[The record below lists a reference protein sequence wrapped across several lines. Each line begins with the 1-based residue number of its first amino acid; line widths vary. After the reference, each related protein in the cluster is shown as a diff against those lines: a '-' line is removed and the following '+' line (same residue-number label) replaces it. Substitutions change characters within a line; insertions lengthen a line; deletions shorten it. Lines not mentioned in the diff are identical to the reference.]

1 MSTLAQLTPEQRQ
14 VVDQWGRGMAVL
26 AGAGSGKTT
35 TLVVK
40 CQELM
45 NRNPEARIAAVSFTE
60 KSASDLREKLSTRL
74 PGEDPLRRH
83 WVATIHGL
91 CSSIIRE
98 FPMEAGFEGE
108 ETMMDEAA
116 SRLLWQEAVS
126 ALWFDELPEALGAA
140 LDRLLERERRE
151 ELEAL
156 LLRVRELESFGVLSR
171 LRGLEAEDLDPSA
184 VDLKQVSQFVLERY
198 TRLKRRRGQMDFG
211 DLEMGAD
218 RALEHEAVQQALQK
232 RFDLVLVDEFQD
244 TNPLQARILWR
255 VAKPG
260 ATNLCV
266 VGDPKQ
272 SIYRFRDADVS
283 VFEELCSR
291 LPVRV
296 TLTWN
301 FRSRPGIIHFS
312 NQVCAPLFEQSQL
325 EYVPL
330 DPKREVHPEGLV
342 PVQKL
347 EVDSPQALARAI
359 RAEVDRGIPLGSF
372 ALLLRKIRGNE
383 DWLKALRAEGIP
395 VAVGSGGLFW
405 AEPRVRE
412 LSALIRWWDLSGNAL
427 SGAVFLRSPWVGVDD
442 ATLDAWLRQDPSL
455 KKAFFES
462 GHRLAALLR
471 PLQGRKLRPAELI
484 LRLLE
489 DPLVER
495 DLGVQALGLWHR
507 LEEWSSRGLDFHAV
521 ALELQAC
528 LEEERREAEVP
539 PPRGQG
545 QLTVLTIHGSK
556 GLEFDHVVL
565 IDLPARSARP
575 GDSPLLY
582 WDRKEGAYLVRRD
595 EDGERDSKNTEN
607 ARWKD
612 LEKAKAL
619 AESKRLFYVA
629 LTRARERLWLVYP
642 PSAKA
647 PKELETGW
655 EETLGKDYWRG
666 WIEASSRIPAYDL
679 ASASVSV
686 SASVSAPSSEL
697 SASSAQNQVNP
708 SQDGKL
714 SGSGEAQPSEVR
726 ARSEHQPQVLLHRP
740 RFSVTEWNLLGRCP
754 RAFEWSRVRPRLG
767 ERRKDEDQEQT
778 ELGTEV
784 HRLLELGDFEGLRS
798 IGAEAAASWA
808 ASDPLMLPPDPAR
821 GRRVW
826 KEFSFEVAIAGETL
840 VGSMDRLVLDAG
852 RFTVV
857 DFKFTKKLKRE
868 AELFEAYGNQVRLYA
883 RALELLEP
891 AAQGKTDVVIV
902 NLTGEEAKSWK
913 LPLEKVGQDPDRLAA
928 QAAAIVAGS
937 DGMARVS
944 SLCGTCP
951 HRRQCPEAQAQ

>member
-14 VVDQWGRGMAVL
+14 VVDQWDRGMAVL

-108 ETMMDEAA
+108 ESMMDEAA

-171 LRGLEAEDLDPSA
+171 LRGLEPEAPDPSA
-184 VDLKQVSQFVLERY
+184 VDLKLVSEFVLERY

-218 RALEHEAVQQALQK
+218 RALEHPAVQEALQK

-312 NQVCAPLFEQSQL
+312 NQVCAPIFEQSQL
-325 EYVPL
+325 EYVSL
-330 DPKREVHPEGLV
+330 DPKRELHPDGLL
-342 PVQKL
+342 PVEKL
-347 EVDSPQALARAI
+347 EVESPQALARAI
-359 RAEVDRGIPLGSF
+359 RAEVERGIPLGSF

-412 LSALIRWWDLSGNAL
+412 LSSLIRWWDLGGNAL
-427 SGAVFLRSPWVGVDD
+427 SGAVFLRAPWVGVDD
-442 ATLDAWLRQDPSL
+442 ATLDHWLREDPSL

-462 GHRLAALLR
+462 NHRLAALLR
-471 PLQGRKLRPAELI
+471 PLQGKRIRPAELI
-484 LRLLE
+484 LKLLD
-489 DPLVER
+489 DPVIER

-521 ALELQAC
+521 ASELQTC

-545 QLTVLTIHGSK
+545 QLTVLTVHGSK
-556 GLEFDHVVL
+556 GLEFDHVIL

-595 EDGERDSKNTEN
+595 EDGDRDSKNAEN
-607 ARWKD
+607 GRWKD
-612 LEKAKAL
+612 LEKSKAL

-666 WIEASSRIPAYDL
+666 WIEASSRVPAYDF
-679 ASASVSV
+679 ASATTAALGAG
-686 SASVSAPSSEL
+686 ASPA
-697 SASSAQNQVNP
+697 
-708 SQDGKL
+708 
-714 SGSGEAQPSEVR
+714 EAQPLMAEAVPSRPNGDLEISL
-726 ARSEHQPQVLLHRP
+726 APPTPAHKKPTVLLHRP
-740 RFSVTEWNLLGRCP
+740 RYSVTEWNLLGRCP
-754 RAFEWSRVRPRLG
+754 RSFEWSRVRPRLG
-767 ERRKDEDQEQT
+767 ERRKDEDNEQT

-784 HRLLELGDFEGLRS
+784 HRLLELGDHEGLRAL
-798 IGAEAAASWA
+798 GAASAAEWA
-808 ASDPLMLPPDPAR
+808 ESDPLMLPPDASR
-821 GRRVW
+821 GRQVW
-826 KEFSFEVAIAGETL
+826 KEFSFEVSVQGETL

-852 RFTVV
+852 RYTVV

-891 AAQGKTDVVIV
+891 AAEGKIDVVIV
-902 NLTGEEAKSWK
+902 NLTREEAKSWK

-937 DGMARVS
+937 EGMARIS